1 MLKGARSSGDKN
13 FAAQP
18 GSRRSGALGGMVIGQ
33 LLGFGIAFLLG
44 ASVPS
49 LLAAILIGGAVG
61 GMKRTQPKSRKAAP
75 RRDKR
80 IRAYVFEALA
90 ETSKK
95 LDEMIIDEE
104 FNGAASAGE
113 SDRRAMKTAPAPKL
127 AVAPPAPPKMGG
139 M

>member
-13 FAAQP
+13 FAVQA
-18 GSRRSGALGGMVIGQ
+18 SKRWVSGMLAGQ
-33 LLGFGIAFLLG
+33 LLGFAVAVLLG
-44 ASVPS
+44 ASMPS
-49 LLAAILIGGAVG
+49 LLAAILIGGTVG
-61 GMKRTQPKSRKAAP
+61 GMKATQQKSRKVAP

-80 IRAYVFEALA
+80 IRAHVFEALA

-113 SDRRAMKTAPAPKL
+113 SDRRAMKATPAPKL